1 MLRTVL
7 EGAETHNLKDVDLE
21 LVPGEVVAI
30 TGVSGAG
37 KSSLAIDTLYAEGQR
52 RFVESFSPYARQF
65 LERLERPPT
74 RRLEPVP
81 AGIAVDRRAPV
92 KSSRSTVATM
102 ADIQP
107 YLAALFLREARPVCP
122 EHGAEAVFLDARGA
136 AEHVR
141 AALGAERATLT
152 YALPVADKESYLE
165 VREALLRDGYRRVFE
180 RGTAIDLDEL
190 APSRAAKAK
199 VLDVVLDRLQPSR
212 DAERLAQSIETGWGR
227 AGGLVQAYG
236 ESKHVRVRRGYGCPE
251 CGRALEPP
259 RAGLFSYESALGACT
274 ECRGFGRTLGID
286 VPKVFPDHSLTLAG
300 GVIRP
305 WRGRSTRWERGELA
319 KMCKRHKIPMDVA
332 WGELAVTQ
340 REIVLNGDGS
350 WHKGLFPGVLGWF
363 KWLETK
369 AYKLHVRVLLSRYR
383 SYDVCVACD
392 GKRLNATALSYR
404 VGGKSLAA
412 WNALEIASARELV
425 EKLGVTSGQGEI
437 ARSELLHR
445 LSYLERVGL
454 GYLTLDRQARTL
466 SGGEAQRVTLTAALG
481 TSLESALFV
490 LDEPTVGLHPTDVPP
505 LNTML
510 RDLAERDNVVLVVEH
525 DPALIRAADRVVELG
540 PGAGRAG
547 GEVVRD
553 APPAAFRGDDTA
565 TGRALGGARFLERKP
580 RVAESWLEIRGAR
593 ANNLR
598 GVDAEIPLGVITAVT
613 GPSGSG
619 KSTLA
624 VDVLYR
630 ALARSLG
637 DFDVEPAG
645 EHASIAGASGIKR
658 VALVDQLPLGRTS
671 RGNAATYTKAWD
683 SVRALYAK
691 EPEAIAKHLGASHF
705 SFNVEDGRCPSCT
718 GEGYETV
725 EMQFLADV
733 RLLCPVCKGKRFQE
747 RVLAV
752 RHRGVSIAELLEY
765 TVDDALVH
773 FAAEAAILRAL
784 GPLQKLGLGYLRLGQ
799 PLSTLSGGEAQRLK
813 LARALAE
820 NHHGSLLVLD
830 EPSAGLHADEVERV
844 VEALDAIVTMG
855 GSVIV
860 VEHDLDLVNAA
871 DWVIDL
877 GPGAGSL
884 GGQIVAT
891 GTPANV
897 AATETR
903 TGVALREHRA
913 RGGSAGTA
921 GAAGSAAGAA
931 VASKNKSVKGKRGR
945 LSGGTGAEGLAGSG
959 DVLDE
964 SGVLEAGWG
973 GVREA
978 RSEIRIRS
986 SVPRRRRGAGQGVN
1000 EAQTSEA
1007 REGNETRGGSDVLGG
1022 DEARGGDQARAL
1034 RVSHAREHNLKDVSL
1049 AIPHGSLTVV
1059 TGPSGSGKSTLAF
1072 DVVFAEGQRRFLE
1085 TLTPY
1090 ARQFLPTMPRPD
1102 VDAVTGIPPAI
1113 ALEQRT
1119 ARAGGSSTVAT
1130 VTEVAHYLRLLY
1142 AKVGTPHCP
1151 DHDAPIARTTFEAVS
1166 DAVGRVRGK
1175 RWLLA
1180 PVVKARK
1187 GTYLDVF
1194 TAAARGGIE
1203 LAFCDG
1209 VRVSTESPPKLKKA
1223 LEHNIDLVIGAFAEA
1238 STFERAALERALD
1251 WGEGELKLRTESGS
1265 EQLFSTTSACP
1276 KCGFSVPEL
1285 DPRFFSFNTKQGRC
1299 ETCEGAGVIHE
1310 EERQGRGKK
1319 AEVFVVE
1326 TPCPACDGA
1335 RLAPVPR
1342 AVRVAG
1348 ERYHEL
1354 TYRSVRSAL
1363 ARVKEWSF
1371 EGDRA
1376 LVAKPVVAELV
1387 RRLEFLDEVGLGY
1400 LALDRAAATLSGGE
1414 MQRLRLAAQ
1423 LGAGLTGALYV
1434 LDEPTIGLHPRDT
1447 GRLLGNLRR
1456 LVDLGSTVLVVEH
1469 DIDTIR
1475 AADHL
1480 VDLGPGGGARGGRI
1494 VAEGTPRAVLANGE
1508 SPTGRALASEPRP
1521 RTPLPVPRGHALL
1534 ELTGANEHN
1543 LKNVDIALPLGRFVV
1558 VAGVSGSGKSTLV
1571 RQVLLP
1577 AVRQALGLVTDE
1589 PGAFAKLRGH
1599 DGVLRALSVDQSPI
1613 GRTPRS
1619 VPATFLGI
1627 WDPIR
1632 RIFAA
1637 TPEAKT
1643 LGFDASRFS
1652 FNTPKGGRC
1661 ATCDGQGSLTH
1672 EMSFLPDVVTACP
1685 ACGGQRFE
1693 PQTLTVRYRGLSAGE
1708 VLALTAEEALSVFEA
1723 HPKIVAPLATL
1734 CDLGAGYITLGQGSH
1749 TLSGGEAQRLKLAT
1763 ELTAGARHEHTLYV
1777 LDEPTT
1783 GLHVADVEKLVHVLG
1798 RLVERGDTLV
1808 VIEHHPQVMAGADW
1822 LIELGPDG
1830 GDAGG
1835 RIVAAGPPREV
1846 AKKKTA
1852 TGGVLAAMSVG

>member
-7 EGAETHNLKDVDLE
+7 RGAETHNLKSVDLE
-21 LVPGEVVAI
+21 LVPGEVVVIA
-30 TGVSGAG
+30 GVSGSG

-74 RRLEPVP
+74 QMLEPIP

-92 KSSRSTVATM
+92 KSSRSTVSTM

-122 EHGAEAVFLDARGA
+122 EHGAEAVFLDPQAASAR
-136 AEHVR
+136 VVT
-141 AALGAERATLT
+141 ALGEGRATLT
-152 YALPVADKESYLE
+152 YALPVRDQEGYLE
-165 VREALLRDGYRRVFE
+165 VREGLLRDGYRRVFHE
-180 RGTAIDLDEL
+180 GKALDLDEL
-190 APSRAAKAK
+190 APSRATTAGE
-199 VLDVVLDRLQPSR
+199 LEVVVDRLVPAR
-212 DAERLAQSIETGWGR
+212 DTERLAQSIETGWGR
-227 AGGLVQAYG
+227 AGGLVRVHGEG
-236 ESKHVRVRRGYGCPE
+236 ESVTVRRGYGCPE
-251 CGRALEPP
+251 CGRSLEAP
-259 RAGLFSYESALGACT
+259 RAGLFSYESALGACA

-286 VPKVFPDHSLTLAG
+286 VPKVLPDHSLSLAG

-305 WRGRSTRWERGELA
+305 WRGRSTRWERAELV
-319 KMCKRHKIPMDVA
+319 KMCKRHGIPTDVP
-332 WGELAVTQ
+332 WEKLTKTQ
-340 REIVLNGDGS
+340 RATVLNGDGS
-350 WHKGLFPGVLGWF
+350 WDKGLFPGVLGWF

-383 SYDVCVACD
+383 SYDTCKVCA
-392 GKRLNATALSYR
+392 GKRLNAAALAYR
-404 VGGKSLAA
+404 VGGKSLAD
-412 WNALEIASARELV
+412 WNALEIRVARALV
-425 EKLGVTSGQGEI
+425 AEFHAENGQGEI

-445 LSYLERVGL
+445 LTYLEQVGL

-490 LDEPTVGLHPTDVPP
+490 LDEPTVGLHPSDVPP
-505 LNTML
+505 VNAML
-510 RDLAERDNVVLVVEH
+510 RDLAARDNIVLVVEH
-525 DPALIRAADRVVELG
+525 DPVVIRAADRVVELG
-540 PGAGRAG
+540 PGAGSAG
-547 GEVVRD
+547 GSIVMD
-553 APPAAFRGDDTA
+553 APPSAFTTAETA
-565 TGRALGGARFLERKP
+565 TGRALRGVAFGARKVRKP
-580 RVAESWLEIRGAR
+580 KEFLEIRRAR

-598 GVDAEIPLGVITAVT
+598 SVDAMVPLGVLCAVT

-637 DFDVEPAG
+637 DFDEEAAG
-645 EHASIAGASGIKR
+645 EHDSIEGMQAVKS
-658 VALVDQLPLGRTS
+658 VTLVDQLPLGRTS

-683 SVRALYAK
+683 AIRALYAK
-691 EPEAIAKHLGASHF
+691 EPEAIAKGLGAGCF
-705 SFNVEDGRCPSCT
+705 SFNVEEGRCAACT
-718 GEGYETV
+718 GEGYETI

-752 RHRGVSIAELLEY
+752 THQGVSIAELLES
-765 TVDDALVH
+765 TVDDVVSLLSSEPAV
-773 FAAEAAILRAL
+773 LRAL
-784 GPLQKLGLGYLRLGQ
+784 GPVQKLGLGYLRLGQ
-799 PLSTLSGGEAQRLK
+799 PLTTLSGGEAQRLK

-820 NHHGSLLVLD
+820 KQAGSLLVLD
-830 EPSAGLHADEVERV
+830 EPSAGLHADEVQKV
-844 VEALDAIVTMG
+844 VEALDAIIAGG
-855 GSVIV
+855 GSVVV
-860 VEHDLDLVNAA
+860 VEHDLDLVAAA

-877 GPGAGSL
+877 GPGAGSA
-884 GGQIVAT
+884 GGCIVAT
-891 GTPANV
+891 GAPSEV
-897 AATETR
+897 AKTDTR
-903 TGVALREHRA
+903 TGIALREHEAA
-913 RGGSAGTA
+913 RHEPATKKSKRNGQATN
-921 GAAGSAAGAA
+921 GAAHAT
-931 VASKNKSVKGKRGR
+931 KP
-945 LSGGTGAEGLAGSG
+945 GGNVEP
-959 DVLDE
+959 
-964 SGVLEAGWG
+964 
-973 GVREA
+973 
-978 RSEIRIRS
+978 RS
-986 SVPRRRRGAGQGVN
+986 
-1000 EAQTSEA
+1000 
-1007 REGNETRGGSDVLGG
+1007 
-1022 DEARGGDQARAL
+1022 L
-1034 RVSHAREHNLKDVSL
+1034 RVTRAREHNLKDVSL
-1049 AIPHGSLTVV
+1049 AIPHGSLTVI

-1119 ARAGGSSTVAT
+1119 ARAGGASTVAT
-1130 VTEVAHYLRLLY
+1130 VTEVAHYVRLLY
-1142 AKVGTPHCP
+1142 AKVGTAHCP
-1151 DHDAPIARTTFEAVS
+1151 DHDAPIVRSTVEAVHG
-1166 DAVGRVRGK
+1166 AVRRVRGK

-1194 TAAARGGIE
+1194 TAAQRGGVR
-1203 LAFCDG
+1203 LAFADG
-1209 VRVSTESPPKLKKA
+1209 MRVYTESPPKLKKTA
-1223 LEHNIDLVIGAFAEA
+1223 EHTIDLVIGVFDEA
-1238 STFERAALERALD
+1238 SSFDRPAIERALH
-1251 WGEGELKLRTESGS
+1251 WGGGELKLRTDTGS

-1276 KCGFSVPEL
+1276 TCGFSVPEL
-1285 DPRFFSFNTKQGRC
+1285 DPRWFSFNTKQGRC
-1299 ETCEGAGVIHE
+1299 ETCEGHGVLYE
-1310 EERQGRGKK
+1310 EEKVGRGKK
-1319 AEVFVVE
+1319 AEFFLVE
-1326 TPCPACDGA
+1326 SPCTECGGS
-1335 RLAPVPR
+1335 RLAPIPR
-1342 AVRVAG
+1342 AVRVLG

-1354 TYRSVRSAL
+1354 TGRSVKGAL
-1363 ARVKEWSF
+1363 GRVRQWAF
-1371 EGDRA
+1371 DGDA
-1376 LVAKPVVAELV
+1376 ATIAKPVVGELL
-1387 RRLEFLDEVGLGY
+1387 RRLEFLEEVGLGY
-1400 LALDRAAATLSGGE
+1400 LALDRSAGTLSGGE

-1456 LVDLGSTVLVVEH
+1456 LVDLGSTVVVVEH

-1480 VDLGPGGGARGGRI
+1480 VDLGPSGGAGGGHI
-1494 VAEGTPRAVLANGE
+1494 VAEGTPRAVLANQA
-1508 SPTGRALASEPRP
+1508 SPTGRALAAEPAP
-1521 RTPLPVPRGHALL
+1521 RKPLPVPRGHALL
-1534 ELTGANEHN
+1534 ELTGAREHN
-1543 LKNVDIALPLGRFVV
+1543 LKNVDVAVPLGRFVV
-1558 VAGVSGSGKSTLV
+1558 VAGVSGSGKSTLI

-1577 AVRQALGLVTDE
+1577 AVREKLKLVTDE
-1589 PGAFAKLRGH
+1589 PGEFASLRGH
-1599 DGVLRALSVDQSPI
+1599 EPIVRALSVDQSPI

-1627 WDPIR
+1627 WDLIR
-1632 RIFAA
+1632 KVFAA
-1637 TPEAKT
+1637 TPEAKV
-1643 LGFDASRFS
+1643 LGFDSSRFS

-1661 ATCDGQGSLTH
+1661 TTCEGQGALTH
-1672 EMSFLPDVVTACP
+1672 EMSFLPDVITACP
-1685 ACGGQRFE
+1685 ACNGHRFE
-1693 PQTLTVRYRGLSAGE
+1693 SQTLSVRYRNLSVGE
-1708 VLALTAEEALSVFEA
+1708 VLALTAEQAVSVFEA
-1723 HPKIVAPLATL
+1723 HPKITAPLQTL

-1798 RLVERGDTLV
+1798 RLVERGDTLI

-1852 TGGVLAAMSVG
+1852 TGVVLQGMAG